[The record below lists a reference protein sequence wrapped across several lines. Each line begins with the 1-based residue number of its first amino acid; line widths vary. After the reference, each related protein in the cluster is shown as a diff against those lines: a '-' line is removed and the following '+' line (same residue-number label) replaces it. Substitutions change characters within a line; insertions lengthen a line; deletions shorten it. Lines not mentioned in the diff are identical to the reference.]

1 MNNFHI
7 KGNYHQKEVIPRPV
21 IFNSHDIIVEAHKMH
36 MNEKVMAG
44 EGTVSAYSM
53 LSGWSNKSFIW
64 RPALSKCEIRTR
76 TIDFNVDIN
85 SLLMHLRSMPKITNE
100 KQWKIEV
107 G

>member
-53 LSGWSNKSFIW
+53 LSG
-64 RPALSKCEIRTR
+64 
-76 TIDFNVDIN
+76 
-85 SLLMHLRSMPKITNE
+85 
-100 KQWKIEV
+100 
-107 G
+107 